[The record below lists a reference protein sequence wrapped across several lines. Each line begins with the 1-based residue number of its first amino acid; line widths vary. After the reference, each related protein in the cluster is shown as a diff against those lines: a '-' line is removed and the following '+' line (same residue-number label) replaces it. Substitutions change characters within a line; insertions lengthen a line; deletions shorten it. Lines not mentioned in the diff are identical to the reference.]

1 MKSALFALAALLSV
15 AIGTATLS
23 PASAEVNTAPYSNNT
38 GGGAG

>member
-15 AIGTATLS
+15 TIGTAALS
-23 PASAEVNTAPYSNNT
+23 PASAVVSTAPYSDNS